1 MANKEVDVK
10 AKGLETIPVTTIAPK
25 TLVKVTLP
33 DKTVVELEV
42 TNLIEVVEFIAGL
55 IVLIKKLSD
64 GGWWSAALQLPSFA
78 PKAVKAFDGLDLIPA
93 ELQFITEKQKSKI
106 IAAIKSE
113 IDMSGKTEEIIS
125 LSLDIAL
132 KIKALVD
139 ILFKK

>member
-55 IVLIKKLSD
+55 IVLIKKLSG
-64 GGWWSAALQLPSFA
+64 GGWWKAALQLPSFA
-78 PKAVKAFDGLDLIPA
+78 PKAVKAFDGLNLIPA

-125 LSLDIAL
+125 LSLDIA
-132 KIKALVD
+132 
-139 ILFKK
+139 

>member
-10 AKGLETIPVTTIAPK
+10 TKGLEQIPVATPIPK
-25 TLVKVTLP
+25 TLVKVIMP
-33 DKTVVELEV
+33 DKSVVELEV
-42 TNLIEVVEFIAGL
+42 TNLIEVVEFIAAL
-55 IVLIKKLSD
+55 IVLIKKVS
-64 GGWWSAALQLPSFA
+64 GGSWFAAALQLPSFA
-78 PKAVKAFDGLDLIPA
+78 PKAVKAFDGLNLIPT
-93 ELQFITEKQKSKI
+93 ELQFVTEKQKSKI
-106 IAAIKSE
+106 ITAIKAE